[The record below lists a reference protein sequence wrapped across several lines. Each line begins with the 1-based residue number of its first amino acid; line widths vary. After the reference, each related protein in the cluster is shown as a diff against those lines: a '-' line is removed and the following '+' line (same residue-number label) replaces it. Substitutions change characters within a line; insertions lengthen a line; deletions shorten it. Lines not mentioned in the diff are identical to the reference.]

1 MANPTTPEME
11 KLLAKEAAIKKRIR
25 EIQARGKSG
34 ERKERTAR
42 LIRWGIVVEGLLK
55 NSEMGQAEWVDACKR
70 ILNVRDFEI
79 ATAKIQPGASLA
91 PAHLGVSRT
100 SSEKPCA
107 PAAGESA

>member
-1 MANPTTPEME
+1 MTDPTIE
-11 KLLAKEAAIKKRIR
+11 KLRTKEAQIKKRIR

-42 LIRWGIVVEGLLK
+42 LIRWGIVVEALLK
-55 NSEMGQAEWVDACKR
+55 SGEMEAAEWVDACKR

-79 ATAKIQPGASLA
+79 ATAKIRPGASLA

-107 PAAGESA
+107 PAAGEIA

>member
-1 MANPTTPEME
+1 MTTAEIE
-11 KLLAKEAAIKKRIR
+11 KLRAKEAQIKKRIR
-25 EIQARGKSG
+25 EIQSRAKS
-34 ERKERTAR
+34 EDRKQRTSR

-55 NSEMGQAEWVDACKR
+55 SGEMGQAEWVDACKR
-70 ILNVRDFEI
+70 ILNVRDFEV
-79 ATAKIQPGASLA
+79 ATAKIRPGASLA